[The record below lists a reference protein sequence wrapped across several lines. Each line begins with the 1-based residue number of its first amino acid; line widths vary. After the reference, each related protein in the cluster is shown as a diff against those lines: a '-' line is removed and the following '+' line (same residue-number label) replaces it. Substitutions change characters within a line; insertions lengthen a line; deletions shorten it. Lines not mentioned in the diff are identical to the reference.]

1 MSVQHTFRRLS
12 IAHDCTV
19 FCGDNDA
26 ITSTELKGTLR
37 VRLLVDF
44 ITVVEIRYLFLLRSI
59 RGKRKR
65 VREDRAFADSQ
76 DRTFNLRTVHSTCA
90 GIDTCISDRTTNALE
105 SARKVALAGP
115 ADLNPLRLR

>member
-1 MSVQHTFRRLS
+1 
-12 IAHDCTV
+12 
-19 FCGDNDA
+19 
-26 ITSTELKGTLR
+26 